1 MSKNIRMFE
10 AITEL
15 PDALVQEAVQT
26 GLKRPRRKWYIA
38 GAAALLAVALALSSL
53 LPGGSALSAYALYT
67 PDYPEMARHASYE
80 QEKAYE
86 AWQTGIRNQR
96 RPGYQNGLDHF
107 LESSLAPVLLS
118 GEAGENAVCS
128 PLNLFMALSLLAET
142 TAGESRDQVLAL
154 LGMDSLEQLRDKADD
169 LWNANYRDDGVTASV
184 LASSL
189 WLSEDLTY
197 REDTLQTLADR
208 YYASSFR
215 GDMADPEYSAALRAW
230 LNEQTG
236 GLLEQQSADI
246 ELDPRTVLA
255 IASTIRFRDKWAGQ
269 FQESKTADQV
279 FHSPAGDQTVPFM
292 HKTAQSHYYW
302 TEQFGAVKLQL
313 ESLGGVWLM
322 LPDEGIT
329 PEQILQSGAVTDFLL
344 AKEAERSS
352 KYLKVDLA
360 LPRFDVTSSLD
371 LEAALQDLGLTAVFD
386 PVQADFSAVTPEP
399 AYLSQVRQ
407 DARVTVDEEGITAVA
422 YTVMVA
428 PGAGMPPEERIRFT
442 LDRPFVFAVT
452 NREGL
457 PLFVGIVN
465 MP

>member
-15 PDALVQEAVQT
+15 PDALVQEAVKT

-53 LPGGSALSAYALYT
+53 MPGGSALSAYALYT

-86 AWQTGIRNQR
+86 AWQTDIRNQR
-96 RPGYQNGLDHF
+96 RPGYQNGLDYF
-107 LESSLAPVLLS
+107 LETSLAPVLLS
-118 GEAGENAVCS
+118 GKAGENAVCS

-269 FQESKTADQV
+269 FQESKTSDQV
-279 FHSPAGDQTVPFM
+279 FHSSGGDQTVPFM
-292 HKTAQSHYYW
+292 HRTSQSHYYW

-360 LPRFDVTSSLD
+360 LPRFDVTSGLD

-386 PVQADFSAVTPEP
+386 PVQADFSAVTPES

-428 PGAGMPPEERIRFT
+428 PGAGMPPEERMEFT